1 MPAGPATAHNAP
13 AAGVCF
19 ILLGMTCIS
28 INDMLIKQ
36 LSGDYPLHQMIF
48 VRSAIAL
55 VFSLLV
61 VQLEGGFSILRTSS
75 PGLHILRGL
84 LVVIANM
91 TYFAA
96 LAAIPLA
103 DATALFFVAPLMITA
118 LSIPLLGEKVGYRR
132 IGAVVLGF
140 FGVLLMLRPGATPSG
155 SAPDRIILFLPIVAA
170 LAYAFMQILTRR
182 LGVASKASALAV
194 YIQGTFI
201 VVGLGFW
208 LVAGDGRY
216 ATGIENESVLFLLRA
231 WQWPTERDSYM
242 FVFLGVNAAIIGYSM
257 SQAYRLAD
265 AATIAP
271 FEYVALPLAIL
282 WGWFIWGDLP
292 DAWVTAG
299 IILIMTSGIYVFVR
313 EKKKRRPVSSRRPL
327 RRW

>member
-1 MPAGPATAHNAP
+1 MTAGPATAHNAP
-13 AAGVCF
+13 AAGVFF

-28 INDMLIKQ
+28 VNDMLIKQ

-48 VRSAIAL
+48 VRSAIAI

-61 VQLEGGFSILRTSS
+61 VQFEGGFSILRTSS

-103 DATALFFVAPLMITA
+103 DATALFFVAPLLITV

-132 IGAVVLGF
+132 IGAVVAGF
-140 FGVLLMLRPGATPSG
+140 FGVLLMLRPGAEPSD
-155 SAPDRIILFLPIVAA
+155 STPDRIILFLPIVAA

-182 LGVASKASALAV
+182 VGIASKASALAV
-194 YIQGTFI
+194 YIQGTFS

-216 ATGIENESVLFLLRA
+216 ATGIENESALFLLRA
-231 WQWPTERDSYM
+231 WQWPTEHDR
-242 FVFLGVNAAIIGYSM
+242 
-257 SQAYRLAD
+257 
-265 AATIAP
+265 
-271 FEYVALPLAIL
+271 
-282 WGWFIWGDLP
+282 
-292 DAWVTAG
+292 
-299 IILIMTSGIYVFVR
+299 
-313 EKKKRRPVSSRRPL
+313 
-327 RRW
+327 